1 MALHGLYLDLISLQ
15 ACEVDIA
22 EPRCTGL
29 VTVIPVNHDRKAAQ
43 LGDGLIEGC
52 GKVFCNI
59 SPLADPFTDVSVA

>member
-1 MALHGLYLDLISLQ
+1 MALNGLYLDLISLQ

-43 LGDGLIEGC
+43 L
-52 GKVFCNI
+52 
-59 SPLADPFTDVSVA
+59 